1 VRRRRL
7 REQHP
12 VRAGQR
18 IVPILCALVVS
29 AGLAVAV
36 PGSARGQDNFAVV
49 VNTHDGLDL
58 FRVAFKIVRTTQ
70 DVVDQSNAA
79 VAANS
84 CEDCSSTAIA
94 LQVVLIFSDPS
105 EVTTTNLALAYN
117 ELCSA
122 CMAIAEAYQ
131 WVLTTGGVVHFTTEG
146 NQRLAEIYRRL
157 HRLRNAGL
165 TLEQLQAELDEISAE
180 IADVL
185 ATEIVPT
192 GPPPEPPT
200 TTTTTV
206 GTTTAETTTGE
217 TTTTEPSTTT
227 SP

>member
-1 VRRRRL
+1 M
-7 REQHP
+7 
-12 VRAGQR
+12 
-18 IVPILCALVVS
+18 S

-36 PGSARGQDNFAVV
+36 PGSAGGQDNFAVV

-84 CEDCSSTAIA
+84 CDDCSSTAIA

-105 EVTTTNLALAYN
+105 EVTSTNLALAYN

-122 CMAIAEAYQ
+122 CVAVAEAYQ
-131 WVLTTGGVVHFTTEG
+131 WVLTTGGVVRFTAEG

-185 ATEIVPT
+185 ATEIVPA
-192 GPPPEPPT
+192 GPPPESSTTMT
-200 TTTTTV
+200 TTTTTATV
-206 GTTTAETTTGE
+206 PTTTSETTTTGQ
-217 TTTTEPSTTT
+217 TTTEPSTTT
-227 SP
+227 AP

>member
-1 VRRRRL
+1 M
-7 REQHP
+7 
-12 VRAGQR
+12 
-18 IVPILCALVVS
+18 ILCALVAA

-36 PGSARGQDNFAVV
+36 PGSAGGQDNFAVV

-70 DVVDQSNAA
+70 EVVDQSNAA

-94 LQVVLIFSDPS
+94 LQVVLVFSDPS
-105 EVTTTNLALAYN
+105 EVTSTNLALAYN

-122 CMAIAEAYQ
+122 CVAIAEAYQ
-131 WVLTTGGVVHFTTEG
+131 WVLTTGGVVRFTTEG
-146 NQRLAEIYRRL
+146 NQRLAELYRRL
-157 HRLRNAGL
+157 HRLRTAGL
-165 TLEQLQAELDEISAE
+165 TLEQLQADLDEISAE

-185 ATEIVPT
+185 ATEIVPA
-192 GPPPEPPT
+192 GRPPEPSTT

-206 GTTTAETTTGE
+206 GTSTADTTTTGE
-217 TTTTEPSTTT
+217 TTTEPSTTT
-227 SP
+227 IP